1 VLLSIQKF
9 LQKSTGSSGLLN
21 PHYSP
26 IVILKKVALNF
37 PPLEQGPAGNGPPA
51 PASRLQHGIAQ
62 PPSNSVSAFR
72 LPASKHA
79 KLFREAIVKIN
90 SLQDLYVDQLR
101 DLYDAENQLIKAL
114 PKMAEESNSD
124 ELREGFEEHLEQTR
138 GHVQRLE
145 QIFERL
151 SEKPKGKKC
160 KAMEG
165 LIKEGSETLEEDM
178 QADTKDAGIISAA
191 QRVEH
196 YEIAAYGTV
205 RTWADLLGRDDDANL
220 LEQTLEEEKETDQK
234 LTQLAENTNVQAE
247 EEAGVKSGSR
257 AESGSRRSTTR
268 SKPAA

>member
-1 VLLSIQKF
+1 M
-9 LQKSTGSSGLLN
+9 
-21 PHYSP
+21 
-26 IVILKKVALNF
+26 
-37 PPLEQGPAGNGPPA
+37 
-51 PASRLQHGIAQ
+51 
-62 PPSNSVSAFR
+62 
-72 LPASKHA
+72 
-79 KLFREAIVKIN
+79 KIN
-90 SLQDLYVDQLR
+90 SLQDLYVDHLR

-151 SEKPKGKKC
+151 GEKPKGKKC

-178 QADTKDAGIISAA
+178 QEDTKDAGIIAAA

-196 YEIAAYGTV
+196 YEMAAYGTV
-205 RTWADLLGRDDDANL
+205 RTWADLLRRDEDVNL

-234 LTQLAENTNVQAE
+234 LTQLAENINVQAE
-247 EEAGVKSGSR
+247 EQEVGSASR

-268 SKPAA
+268 RKPAA